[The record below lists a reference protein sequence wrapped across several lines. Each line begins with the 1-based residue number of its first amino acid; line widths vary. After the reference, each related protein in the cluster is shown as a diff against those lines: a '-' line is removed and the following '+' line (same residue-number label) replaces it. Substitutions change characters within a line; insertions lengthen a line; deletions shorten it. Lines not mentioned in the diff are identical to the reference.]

1 MLRRKE
7 KRMFREMRR
16 AEQAMTKEEC
26 LETLKKAKRGVISVI
41 GDDGYPYGTPIDH
54 YYDEEDGKL
63 YFHSGK
69 IGHRIDAMRA
79 NDKASYCVYEKTHQD
94 PGTWIWNFNCVHVF
108 GRVEF
113 IEDIDEVETICRKLS
128 HKFTEDEQYIDDE
141 VKLALKATLCYSI
154 TIENMT
160 GKKIHET

>member
-1 MLRRKE
+1 
-7 KRMFREMRR
+7 MFREMRR

-26 LETLKKAKRGVISVI
+26 LETLKEAKRGVISVI

-69 IGHRIDAMRA
+69 SGHRIDAMRA
-79 NDKASYCVYEKTHQD
+79 NDKVSYCVYEKTHQD

-113 IEDIDEVETICRKLS
+113 IEGIDEVETICRKLS

-160 GKKIHET
+160 GKKINEA